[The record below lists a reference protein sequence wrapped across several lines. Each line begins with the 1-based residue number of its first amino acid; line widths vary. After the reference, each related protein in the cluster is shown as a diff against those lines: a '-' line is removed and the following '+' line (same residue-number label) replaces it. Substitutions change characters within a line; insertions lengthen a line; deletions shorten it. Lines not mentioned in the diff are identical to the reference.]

1 MDNGYETYNL
11 IEIKKIISEATQLE
25 MWDTRE
31 NQEKWEVILN
41 MQTRL
46 HDLFGIEEQLL
57 NNSSNKKTEELK
69 VKNVWILTNEQAERL
84 REIQTRISAQ
94 VNLGLE
100 NPKGN
105 YANLKAIQDL
115 ADEMEDILVNE

>member
-57 NNSSNKKTEELK
+57 NNSFME
-69 VKNVWILTNEQAERL
+69 
-84 REIQTRISAQ
+84 
-94 VNLGLE
+94 GLE
-100 NPKGN
+100 VTLWKQR
-105 YANLKAIQDL
+105 K
-115 ADEMEDILVNE
+115 

>member
-1 MDNGYETYNL
+1 M
-11 IEIKKIISEATQLE
+11 
-25 MWDTRE
+25 
-31 NQEKWEVILN
+31 
-41 MQTRL
+41 
-46 HDLFGIEEQLL
+46 
-57 NNSSNKKTEELK
+57 
-69 VKNVWILTNEQAERL
+69 KNVWILTNEQAERL